1 MVFANVPL
9 KLGYA
14 RSKRFAMYIDNG
26 IVKAIEVRGRSK
38 EGDRQRESDSER
50 DGGGEKQRETAGE
63 TETEGETESETKDS
77 VFCRRWSKH
86 RLYSVQPPTLVTR
99 IQLIYCSSQLT
110 PTLSILPSYRSSHSI
125 HYHLTVP

>member
-77 VFCRRWSKH
+77 VLPKMVQTSLIRCSTPH
-86 RLYSVQPPTLVTR
+86 PGYLEYS
-99 IQLIYCSSQLT
+99 
-110 PTLSILPSYRSSHSI
+110 
-125 HYHLTVP
+125 